1 MKSLMELDLFKISN
15 SSNKELQKKLTDVNM
30 KRDKLDLSEIEGN
43 LSTIKRRFKYAY
55 KSKALQDT
63 VDENVVFL
71 YNKET
76 VDIPVFLPFFLMN
89 NDGKVV
95 TAVNLTPYGRY
106 DRDENFIVDNRLLFS
121 LMQSASL
128 TREMYFD
135 FNKVKNNTKIVK
147 NTVQAFSKLVGKLL
161 DRHFAINLNQ
171 TVTDYIYYVTAK
183 YFLVNVFER
192 DLSKSV
198 DDLAYQATFN
208 GTTRS
213 GIENFEEG
221 LPEDTFESIE
231 GYINALST
239 IEGLDDVS
247 MRFFLN
253 EWMNTYHESTAFALE
268 YLPYFFNMIF
278 SAMLTA
284 HMNNE
289 FLIDSILEKETTTIY
304 NELSRILE

>member
-135 FNKVKNNTKIVK
+135 FNN
-147 NTVQAFSKLVGKLL
+147 
-161 DRHFAINLNQ
+161 
-171 TVTDYIYYVTAK
+171 
-183 YFLVNVFER
+183 
-192 DLSKSV
+192 
-198 DDLAYQATFN
+198 
-208 GTTRS
+208 
-213 GIENFEEG
+213 
-221 LPEDTFESIE
+221 
-231 GYINALST
+231 
-239 IEGLDDVS
+239 
-247 MRFFLN
+247 
-253 EWMNTYHESTAFALE
+253 
-268 YLPYFFNMIF
+268 
-278 SAMLTA
+278 
-284 HMNNE
+284 
-289 FLIDSILEKETTTIY
+289 
-304 NELSRILE
+304 